1 MASPPST
8 TPYLP
13 KKQDKNQMAAP
24 QDTSKTLPLKDWQFA
39 IDVDK
44 IAWATFDRQ
53 NESMNSLGR
62 RPLQELEEIISAVE
76 ELSDKAEI
84 RGLVF
89 MSGKKD
95 NFIAGADIREFSQF
109 KEIHQAEEL
118 VRNVTALFDRVE
130 NLRIPVV
137 CAVHGYC
144 LGGGLEFALT
154 CDYIIADRE
163 DGTRFGF
170 PEVRLG
176 IIPGLHGT
184 ARSLFRAGVMGA
196 MPTMLTGRMLR
207 SPLAR
212 RLGFVDQLVPT
223 RHSLHWAARKAVLQ
237 ERKSRKLS
245 FSQKLMLTGPARK
258 LVARKMRK
266 ETAKKVNIRHYPA
279 PFNLINLFEEF
290 GDSEERMRIA
300 ETRFFAPLLVSETS
314 RNLRRVFTLSEQL
327 KKQVSAEAKKQFRPL
342 RVHIVGAGTMGGD
355 IAAWCVV
362 CGMQASIQDLSVDQI
377 EVARKRAKTLFKK
390 RLKKKLAIDAA
401 MTRLITD
408 VEGTYISHADVI
420 IEAVVERLDIKQ
432 KVLSGLESKMK
443 AGAVLA
449 TNTSSLPLE
458 DIAKSLKDPK
468 KLIGLHFF
476 NPVAKMPL
484 VEVIRGKASSQKEI
498 DKGCA
503 FVAAIKKFPVIVKSH
518 PGFLV
523 NRVLAPYM
531 MEAISQHEKGVKA
544 EDIDNAALDFGMP
557 MGPIELVDVVGLD
570 IIVSVA
576 ETLGIATPPGSKLE
590 RLIEAG
596 HLGQKSGQGFY
607 SWVKGKPKKNFG
619 TMGKTARQ
627 DLANTLIHP
636 LLSESKRCVEEGIVA
651 SEDLVDAG
659 IIFGTGFAPFRGGP
673 LHYRKTLDQ
682 DVLARKSIP
691 AS

>member
-1 MASPPST
+1 MANHT
-8 TPYLP
+8 NNNNGL
-13 KKQDKNQMAAP
+13 A
-24 QDTSKTLPLKDWQFA
+24 LKDWQFSV
-39 IDVDK
+39 DVDH
-44 IAWATFDRQ
+44 IAWATFDRE

-62 RPLQELEEIISAVE
+62 RPLEELEHIISTVE
-76 ELSDKAEI
+76 DMANKAEI
-84 RGLVF
+84 KGLVF

-95 NFIAGADIREFSQF
+95 NFIAGADIREFAQF

-118 VRNVTALFDRVE
+118 VRTVTTLFDRIE

-154 CDYIIADRE
+154 CDYVIADRE

-184 ARSLFRAGVMGA
+184 ARALYKAGVMGA

-212 RLGFVDQLVPT
+212 RLGFVDQLVT
-223 RHSLHWAARKAVLQ
+223 THHSLRWAARKAVLQ
-237 ERKSRKLS
+237 GRKSRPLTFK
-245 FSQKLMLTGPARK
+245 QKLMLKGPARK
-258 LVARKMRK
+258 LIARKMRK
-266 ETAKKVNIRHYPA
+266 ETAKKVNKKHYPA
-279 PFNLINLFEEF
+279 PFNLISLFEEF
-290 GDSEERMRIA
+290 GGSEERMRIA

-327 KKQVSAEAKKQFRPL
+327 KKQIPTQAKKDFRPL

-362 CGMQASIQDLSVDQI
+362 CGMQASIQDLSAEQI
-377 EVARKRAKTLFKK
+377 EIARKRAHSLFKK
-390 RLKKKLAIDAA
+390 RLKKKLPIDAA
-401 MTRLITD
+401 MKRLITD

-420 IEAVVERLDIKQ
+420 IEAVVEKLDIKK
-432 KVLSGLESKMK
+432 KVLSNLESKMK
-443 AGAVLA
+443 DGAVLA

-458 DIAKSLKDPK
+458 DIAEGLKDPK
-468 KLIGLHFF
+468 RLIGLHFF

-484 VEVIRGKASSQKEI
+484 VEVIKSKVSDQAEI
-498 DKGCA
+498 DKGSA

-531 MEAISQHEKGVKA
+531 MEAIRQHEKGVKA
-544 EDIDNAALDFGMP
+544 EDIDKAALDFGMP

-576 ETLGIATPPGSKLE
+576 ETLGLVTPPGSKLE
-590 RLIEAG
+590 RLIEEG
-596 HLGQKSGQGFY
+596 HLGQKTGQGFY
-607 SWVKGKPKKNFG
+607 RWAKGKPKKNFG

-636 LLSESKRCVEEGIVA
+636 LLSECKRCVDEKIVS

-659 IIFGTGFAPFRGGP
+659 VIFGTGFAPFRGGP
-673 LHYRKTLDQ
+673 LHYRKTLD
-682 DVLARKSIP
+682 DEVLSRHNT
-691 AS
+691 